1 MWENRD
7 VVSQGVRSMLR
18 LQRAQ
23 ASRADGL
30 CLQEAYE
37 SVVEYFGENPKTTS
51 PSMFF
56 SLFSRFTKAYK
67 VHVSDGW
74 GVCGGPL

>member
-1 MWENRD
+1 MWKNRD
-7 VVSQGVRSMLR
+7 VVSQGV
-18 LQRAQ
+18 Q
-23 ASRADGL
+23 ASGADGL

-67 VHVSDGW
+67 VCVSDGIGW
-74 GVCGGPL
+74 EGCGGFAASA

>member
-1 MWENRD
+1 
-7 VVSQGVRSMLR
+7 
-18 LQRAQ
+18 
-23 ASRADGL
+23 
-30 CLQEAYE
+30 LQEAYE

-67 VHVSDGW
+67 VHGAGGW
-74 GVCGGPL
+74 AEGPEVFLPGQWEG